1 MIRRADEIA
10 KCGTPDPGKPEL
22 TIFKLNTFENQ
33 PEKLRTY
40 ALATVEPGG
49 AVDFHVHEG
58 ECEYYYILSG
68 TAEYNDNGTIVEVSA
83 GDLTFTADGEGHG
96 IKNIGDDPLIFFPLI
111 IKY

>member
-10 KCGTPDPGKPEL
+10 KNGRPDPDKDSL

-49 AVDFHVHEG
+49 EVDYHVHEG

-68 TAEYNDNGTIVEVSA
+68 VAEYNDNGVIVEVGA
-83 GDLTFTADGEGHG
+83 GDLTFTANGEGHG
-96 IKNIGDDPLIFFPLI
+96 IKNIGTDPLIFFPLI

>member
-10 KCGTPDPGKPEL
+10 KAGAPDPGKPEL

-40 ALATVEPGG
+40 ALATVAPGG

-68 TAEYNDNGTIVEVSA
+68 KAEYNDNGTIVEVGA
-83 GDLTFTADGEGHG
+83 GDLTFTANGEGHG
-96 IKNIGDDPLIFFPLI
+96 IKNIGNDPLIFFPLI

>member
-10 KCGTPDPGKPEL
+10 KNGKPDPDKDSL

-49 AVDFHVHEG
+49 EVDFHIHEG

-68 TAEYNDNGTIVEVSA
+68 IAEYSDNGKIVEVTA
-83 GDLTFTADGEGHG
+83 GDLTFTPSGKGHG
-96 IKNIGDDPLIFFPLI
+96 IKNIGNEPLIFFPLI